1 MNLDVPIFLIYA
13 KSKNIKRT
21 NETEQRRTLMKKVCL
36 SILIITL
43 LTFFITGCDGFTPSP
58 PIDEEYDQENTELSY
73 LKIVPAQADIKVNQ
87 SQVFEL
93 KAYNSD
99 DKLIAMD
106 IAKFEKWVAM
116 YSCFGC
122 GIVWGISPIT
132 GSFQTTFTPYKAG
145 RYTISAKYDGEW
157 VQIVVYV
164 D

>member
-1 MNLDVPIFLIYA
+1 MRKVSLSLIVIIMIMFL
-13 KSKNIKRT
+13 
-21 NETEQRRTLMKKVCL
+21 
-36 SILIITL
+36 
-43 LTFFITGCDGFTPSP
+43 ITGCDGFMPSP
-58 PIDEEYDQENTELSY
+58 PAGGNDEYDQENIELAY
-73 LKIVPAQADIKVNQ
+73 LKIIPAQVEMKVNQ
-87 SQVFEL
+87 SKKFEI

-99 DKLIAMD
+99 DKLIKMD
-106 IAKFEKWVAM
+106 ISKFEKWVAM
-116 YSCFGC
+116 YSCVGC

>member
-1 MNLDVPIFLIYA
+1 MIKKICLLI
-13 KSKNIKRT
+13 
-21 NETEQRRTLMKKVCL
+21 
-36 SILIITL
+36 L
-43 LTFFITGCDGFTPSP
+43 LLLFAFFIAGCEVYDPLLP
-58 PIDEEYDQENTELSY
+58 NEEYDEENTELAY
-73 LKIVPAQADIKVNQ
+73 LTIIPAEVEMEVNQ
-87 SQVFEL
+87 SKKFEI